1 MGWAV
6 LSPTTSHVPA
16 QQCLPHLGVLGRS
29 VGMLLVVTVFGNT
42 DGIEVE
48 VVLAVRNFQNPVV
61 NHPLRN
67 I

>member
-1 MGWAV
+1 
-6 LSPTTSHVPA
+6 
-16 QQCLPHLGVLGRS
+16 
-29 VGMLLVVTVFGNT
+29 MLLVVTVFGNT